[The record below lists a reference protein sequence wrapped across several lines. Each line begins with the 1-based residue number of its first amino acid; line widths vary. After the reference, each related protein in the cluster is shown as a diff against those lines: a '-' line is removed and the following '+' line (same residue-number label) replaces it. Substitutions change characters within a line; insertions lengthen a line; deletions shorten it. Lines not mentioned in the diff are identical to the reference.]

1 MSRFVK
7 GILLSVVVALGVLG
21 AARADCVVVLRLA
34 VVPVGMSD
42 EVLPSAREVGQL
54 DRDVRAAVSAER
66 GRVDVVAQSCE
77 DAACAVAAARKA
89 GCGSAVYGTV
99 TRYMA
104 LLWALGLGSVDVR
117 NGASRT
123 SNQLYKGDFLALE
136 HAIGPMTQ
144 RLVGKR

>member
-1 MSRFVK
+1 
-7 GILLSVVVALGVLG
+7 
-21 AARADCVVVLRLA
+21 
-34 VVPVGMSD
+34 
-42 EVLPSAREVGQL
+42 
-54 DRDVRAAVSAER
+54 
-66 GRVDVVAQSCE
+66 
-77 DAACAVAAARKA
+77 
-89 GCGSAVYGTV
+89 
-99 TRYMA
+99 MA